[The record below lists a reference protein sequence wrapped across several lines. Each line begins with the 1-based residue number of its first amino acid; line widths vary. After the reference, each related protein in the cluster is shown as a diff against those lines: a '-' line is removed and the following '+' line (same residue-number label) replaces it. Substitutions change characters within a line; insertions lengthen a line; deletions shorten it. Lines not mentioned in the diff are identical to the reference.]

1 MDIQLLNHHDAD
13 FGGFGDGDDGLADD
27 DGVFGGFGDA
37 DGGFADDDNNDY
49 DNDDYDYDSYVDNF
63 DETLK

>member
-13 FGGFGDGDDGLADD
+13 FGGFGDGDGGLADD
-27 DGVFGGFGDA
+27 DGVF
-37 DGGFADDDNNDY
+37 ADDDNNDNH
-49 DNDDYDYDSYVDNF
+49 NDDYDYDSYVDNF

>member
-1 MDIQLLNHHDAD
+1 MLS
-13 FGGFGDGDDGLADD
+13 LADD

-37 DGGFADDDNNDY
+37 DGVFADDDNNDNH
-49 DNDDYDYDSYVDNF
+49 NDDYYDSYVDNF

>member
-13 FGGFGDGDDGLADD
+13 FGGFGDGD
-27 DGVFGGFGDA
+27 GV
-37 DGGFADDDNNDY
+37 FADDDNNDNH
-49 DNDDYDYDSYVDNF
+49 NDDYDYDSYVDNF

>member
-1 MDIQLLNHHDAD
+1 MDIQLLNHHHHPDAD
-13 FGGFGDGDDGLADD
+13 FGGFVDGDG
-27 DGVFGGFGDA
+27 V
-37 DGGFADDDNNDY
+37 FADDDNNDC